1 MGAISGIGV
10 LLWPI
15 QQYLNYTCP
24 FDDSEEWDWTTYTPD
39 AVIMLIGPNDP
50 STRSHFEDKFITAYT
65 ELMAQIADK
74 YADAEVKPKIISVCG
89 GSINGLDPCPNIQ
102 IAIANYNADDDNNF
116 TAYYTT
122 IV

>member
-1 MGAISGIGV
+1 
-10 LLWPI
+10 
-15 QQYLNYTCP
+15 
-24 FDDSEEWDWTTYTPD
+24 
-39 AVIMLIGPNDP
+39 MLIGPNDP

-74 YADAEVKPKIISVCG
+74 YAYAEVKPKIISVCG

-116 TAYYTT
+116 TVSSIRMSKFMIEVFLGGVDIDSRALRGL
-122 IV
+122 